1 MSLSDGKLSPRGRER
16 TDPEPA
22 SGSERNSSD
31 DSVVANG
38 SPRKVSFDR
47 AGNPANEQSPLLRAS
62 QSEDEEDGLL
72 DVDTSLDHHDE
83 YQVTKSVWYLI
94 ILTISLGGLQIAW
107 SVELSN
113 GSPYLLSLGLS
124 KSLMALVWIAGPLSG
139 TLVQPYVGVRSD
151 NCRISWGKRKPFI
164 LGGAA
169 ATIVSLLALAWTK
182 EVVGGFLGI
191 FGAQKDDPG
200 VKVTT
205 IVVAVLFVYILDF
218 AINTSMPLVPI
229 PLGVSNIMQS
239 KPRLE
244 PSWWIVPQ
252 HINKVWLRNI
262 LLIAATDPMTEAAN
276 AMGSRMTGIGNIVG
290 YCFGYI
296 NLPKYMWFF
305 GDTQF
310 KILCV
315 IASICLSITVAISII
330 FIKERDPRKE
340 GPPLRD
346 KGGVVAFF
354 KGVFSSIKS
363 LPPQTR
369 KVCEVQFFAWIGW
382 FGFLFY
388 LSTWVAELYIEPF
401 VEANPDLTPE
411 EIDRLYEKGTRIGTF
426 ALLVWASVSLA
437 ANVFLPLFI
446 APTYDAPFIP
456 SGGQVTQSIHSQ
468 SSSSSYTTRFDRF
481 LERLVIPW
489 LSLRRAWTI
498 SLIMFGLCMFSTL
511 IVPNPTIATI
521 VVGIVGIPWALT
533 IWAPFAIISAEI
545 SKRDA
550 LRRAQALN
558 VASGGRVDPLSRDD
572 NGDQAGV
579 ILGIHNVSIAAPQV
593 LATLGS
599 SLIFRFLQKPRG
611 TPGDMSMPASLAAG
625 GVFALIAAYM
635 ASRLAEDGP
644 VEGLEAARGLA
655 ARSGGRRETNASQN
669 RRSLSRSRSFEVGL
683 TY

>member
-1 MSLSDGKLSPRGRER
+1 MSLSDGKSSPRGRER
-16 TDPEPA
+16 TNPEPA
-22 SGSERNSSD
+22 SSSERNSSD
-31 DSVVANG
+31 ASGVANG
-38 SPRKVSFDR
+38 SPHKVSFDR
-47 AGNPANEQSPLLRAS
+47 GNPANEQSPLLRAS
-62 QSEDEEDGLL
+62 QSEDEGDGLL
-72 DVDTSLDHHDE
+72 DDGTTLDHHDE

-151 NCRISWGKRKPFI
+151 NCRIPWGKRKPFI

-182 EVVGGFLGI
+182 EVVGGFLGL
-191 FGAQKDDPG
+191 FGAKKDDPG

-205 IVVAVLFVYILDF
+205 IVVAVLFVYVLDF
-218 AINTSMPLVPI
+218 AINTSKPL
-229 PLGVSNIMQS
+229 PLILLVVSDILQS
-239 KPRLE
+239 KLRLE
-244 PSWWIVPQ
+244 LLWLIVPP
-252 HINKVWLRNI
+252 HINKVWLLCISPVVVANP
-262 LLIAATDPMTEAAN
+262 ATEAAN
-276 AMGSRMTGIGNIVG
+276 AMGSRMTGIGNIIG

-296 NLPKYMWFF
+296 NLPRYMWFF

-330 FIKERDPRKE
+330 FIKERDPREE

-346 KGGVVAFF
+346 KGGVISFF

-388 LSTWVAELYIEPF
+388 LSTWVAELYVEPF

-437 ANVFLPLFI
+437 ANIFLPFFI
-446 APTYDAPFIP
+446 APTYDAPFVP
-456 SGGQVTQSIHSQ
+456 SAGQVTQSIHSQ
-468 SSSSSYTTRFDRF
+468 SSSSSYTTRLDRF

-511 IVPNPTIATI
+511 IVPNPTVATI

-599 SLIFRFLQKPRG
+599 SLIFKFLQKPRG

-625 GVFALIAAYM
+625 GIFAFIAAYM

-644 VEGLEAARGLA
+644 IEGLEAARGLA

-669 RRSLSRSRSFEVGL
+669 RRSLSRSRSFETGL

>member
-1 MSLSDGKLSPRGRER
+1 M
-16 TDPEPA
+16 
-22 SGSERNSSD
+22 
-31 DSVVANG
+31 VANG
-38 SPRKVSFDR
+38 SLRKVSFDR
-47 AGNPANEQSPLLRAS
+47 AGNPTNEQSPLLRAS

-72 DVDTSLDHHDE
+72 DDGTALDHHDE
-83 YQVTKSVWYLI
+83 YQVTKSIWYLI

-151 NCRISWGKRKPFI
+151 NCRIPWGKRKPFI

-191 FGAQKDDPG
+191 FGAKKDDPG

-205 IVVAVLFVYILDF
+205 IVVAVLFVYVLDF
-218 AINTSMPLVPI
+218 AINTSMLLLLI
-229 PLGVSNIMQS
+229 LLGISNTLQS
-239 KPRLE
+239 KPRLGL
-244 PSWWIVPQ
+244 SWSIVPP
-252 HINKVWLRNI
+252 HINKVWLLHI
-262 LLIAATDPMTEAAN
+262 LLVAVTNPVTEAAN
-276 AMGSRMTGIGNIVG
+276 AMGSRMTGIGNIIG

-315 IASICLSITVAISII
+315 IASICLSITVAISVI
-330 FIKERDPRKE
+330 FIKERDPREE

-346 KGGVVAFF
+346 KGGVVSFF

-388 LSTWVAELYIEPF
+388 LSTWVAELYVEPF

-411 EIDRLYEKGTRIGTF
+411 EIDILYEKGTRIGTF

-437 ANVFLPLFI
+437 ANVLLPFFI

-456 SGGQVTQSIHSQ
+456 STGQVTQSIHSQ
-468 SSSSSYTTRFDRF
+468 SSSSSYTTRLDRF

-558 VASGGRVDPLSRDD
+558 VSSGARVDPLSRDD

-599 SLIFRFLQKPRG
+599 SLIFKFLQKPRG

-625 GVFALIAAYM
+625 GIFALIAAYM

-669 RRSLSRSRSFEVGL
+669 RRSLSRSRSFETGL

>member
-1 MSLSDGKLSPRGRER
+1 MSLSDGNSPTRGKER
-16 TDPEPA
+16 TDPESA
-22 SGSERNSSD
+22 SGSKRNSSD
-31 DSVVANG
+31 ASEVANG

-47 AGNPANEQSPLLRAS
+47 AGKPANEQSPLLRAS
-62 QSEDEEDGLL
+62 QSEDEEDSLL
-72 DVDTSLDHHDE
+72 DDDTALDHHDE
-83 YQVTKSVWYLI
+83 YQVTKSIWYLI

-139 TLVQPYVGVRSD
+139 TLVQPYVGIRSD
-151 NCRISWGKRKPFI
+151 NCRIPWGKRKPFI

-200 VKVTT
+200 VKVTI
-205 IVVAVLFVYILDF
+205 IVVAVLFVYVLDF
-218 AINTSMPLVPI
+218 AINTSMLLPLILLV
-229 PLGVSNIMQS
+229 VSNILQS
-239 KPRLE
+239 KPRFGL
-244 PSWWIVPQ
+244 SWSTVPP
-252 HINKVWLRNI
+252 HINKVWLLHT
-262 LLIAATDPMTEAAN
+262 LLVVVINTVTEAAN
-276 AMGSRMTGIGNIVG
+276 AMGSRMTGIGNIIG

-296 NLPKYMWFF
+296 NLPRYMWFF

-315 IASICLSITVAISII
+315 IASICLSITVAISLV
-330 FIKERDPRKE
+330 FIKERDPREE

-346 KGGVVAFF
+346 KGGVVSFF

-388 LSTWVAELYIEPF
+388 LSTWVAELYVEPF

-437 ANVFLPLFI
+437 ANVFLPFFI

-456 SGGQVTQSIHSQ
+456 SAGQITQSIHSQ
-468 SSSSSYTTRFDRF
+468 SSSSSYTTSLDRF

-558 VASGGRVDPLSRDD
+558 VASGGQVDPLSRDD

-599 SLIFRFLQKPRG
+599 SLIFKFLQKPRG

-644 VEGLEAARGLA
+644 IESLEAARGLA

-669 RRSLSRSRSFEVGL
+669 RRSLSRSRSFETGL

>member
-1 MSLSDGKLSPRGRER
+1 MSLSDGKPPSQSRER
-16 TDPEPA
+16 NEPEPEL
-22 SGSERNSSD
+22 SSERYSLD
-31 DSVVANG
+31 AAVVANG
-38 SPRKVSFDR
+38 SPHKVSFDR
-47 AGNPANEQSPLLRAS
+47 TGNPANEQSPLLRAS
-62 QSEDEEDGLL
+62 QSDDEGDGLL
-72 DVDTSLDHHDE
+72 DDGTALDHHDE
-83 YQVTKSVWYLI
+83 YQATKSVWYLI

-151 NCRISWGKRKPFI
+151 NCRIPWGKRKPFI

-169 ATIVSLLALAWTK
+169 ATIISLLALAWTK

-191 FGAQKDDPG
+191 FGAQRDDPG
-200 VKVTT
+200 VKITT
-205 IVVAVLFVYILDF
+205 IVVAVLFVYVLDF
-218 AINTSMPLVPI
+218 AINTI
-229 PLGVSNIMQS
+229 Q
-239 KPRLE
+239 
-244 PSWWIVPQ
+244 
-252 HINKVWLRNI
+252 
-262 LLIAATDPMTEAAN
+262 AAIRAFMVDCAPTHQQEAAN
-276 AMGSRMTGIGNIVG
+276 AMGSRMTGIGNIIG

-315 IASICLSITVAISII
+315 IASICLSVTVAISII
-330 FIKERDPRKE
+330 FIKERDPREE

-346 KGGVVAFF
+346 KGGVVSFF

-388 LSTWVAELYIEPF
+388 LSTWVAELYVEPF
-401 VEANPDLTPE
+401 VEANPDLTPD

-437 ANVFLPLFI
+437 ANVFLPFFI

-481 LERLVIPW
+481 LDSLVIPW

-511 IVPNPTIATI
+511 LVPNPTIATI

-558 VASGGRVDPLSRDD
+558 VTSGSRVDPLSRDD

-599 SLIFRFLQKPRG
+599 SLIFKFLQKPRG

-644 VEGLEAARGLA
+644 IEGLEAARGLD

-669 RRSLSRSRSFEVGL
+669 RRSLSRSRSFETGL